1 MKEKFYPFS
10 FKKHGHDIE
19 FRKNRLYLE
28 ICRMRDGEVPFDDV
42 RYDMI
47 EKEMDQ
53 LNEILDYCRGPVSPI
68 PGRLYGVAK
77 DACAFASL
85 TRAESCAARGR
96 YDLLQHC

>member
-10 FKKHGHDIE
+10 FEKHGHDIE

-47 EKEMDQ
+47 EKEIDQ
-53 LNEILDYCRGPVSPI
+53 LSEILDYCRGPVSPI

-77 DACAFASL
+77 DACAFSSEA
-85 TRAESCAARGR
+85 RAAACIEKKR
-96 YDLLQHC
+96 YDLLKYC